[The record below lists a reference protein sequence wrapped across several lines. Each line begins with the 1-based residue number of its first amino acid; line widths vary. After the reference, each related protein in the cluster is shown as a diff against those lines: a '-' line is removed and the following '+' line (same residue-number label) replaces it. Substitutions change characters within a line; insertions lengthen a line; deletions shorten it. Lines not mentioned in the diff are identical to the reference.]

1 MIKNRPLQLC
11 QKLLRVKL
19 SQILKFWR
27 EALIRAFGFA
37 SFSHFYLNLSVQLT
51 GNFTHKSLLNHA
63 QNNRKFI
70 FSSKCLPGKP
80 PVSPTSDSLPSQP
93 EPSKR
98 VSTLKLSVS
107 HFPNSRIWFK
117 HHKILL
123 FWHFFQAKR
132 AGGVGQNVI
141 ARQWAN
147 GKPSGDFILGNKIM
161 EG

>member
-1 MIKNRPLQLC
+1 MTKNRPLQLW
-11 QKLLRVKL
+11 QKWLSSANSEKRKFWGEALLR
-19 SQILKFWR
+19 
-27 EALIRAFGFA
+27 AFCYVL
-37 SFSHFYLNLSVQLT
+37 FSHFYLNLSVQLT
-51 GNFTHKSLLNHA
+51 GHFTHKSLLNHA
-63 QNNRKFI
+63 QNNRKYF

-93 EPSKR
+93 EPSRR

-107 HFPNSRIWFK
+107 HCPNSSIWFK

-123 FWHFFQAKR
+123 FWHLFQAKR